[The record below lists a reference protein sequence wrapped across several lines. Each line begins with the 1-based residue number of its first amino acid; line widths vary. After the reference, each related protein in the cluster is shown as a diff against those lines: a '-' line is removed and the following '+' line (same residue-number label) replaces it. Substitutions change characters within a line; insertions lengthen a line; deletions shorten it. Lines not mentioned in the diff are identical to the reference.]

1 MRHVTL
7 YAREWARTGWSMPRE
22 MLVAHLE
29 LLLTEVVVAA
39 RAATEVQV
47 TEAID
52 PDAVLPA
59 EEPDPP
65 SPHAYAL
72 MDDMEKLRRD
82 CAFEARRADEWARK
96 HADLE
101 RVHEA
106 MLSERG
112 ELQDALEIATAKLGE
127 CEGRLAQTQAEL
139 RRAMHAHL
147 IIARAKAD
155 PKCEYFYCEE
165 TTSTRATYVTK
176 SRDNPKETR
185 LTYTIEDARRAELVK
200 PKSNW
205 EKRPAEMLRKTAGVQ
220 LARLEYPGT
229 SIGVYAVDELEG

>member
-1 MRHVTL
+1 MKHVTL
-7 YAREWARTGWSMPRE
+7 YAREFARTAWAMPRALLASE
-22 MLVAHLE
+22 VE
-29 LLLTEVVVAA
+29 LLLREVLDAA
-39 RAATEVQV
+39 DRSPPEKLWA
-47 TEAID
+47 AID
-52 PDAVLPA
+52 TDAVLPA

-139 RRAMHAHL
+139 RRAQ
-147 IIARAKAD
+147 
-155 PKCEYFYCEE
+155 
-165 TTSTRATYVTK
+165 
-176 SRDNPKETR
+176 RDLMFAEDERRR
-185 LTYTIEDARRAELVK
+185 LDEQLRRG
-200 PKSNW
+200 
-205 EKRPAEMLRKTAGVQ
+205 R
-220 LARLEYPGT
+220 
-229 SIGVYAVDELEG
+229 